1 MLPTVVLPN
10 PRKVSRCSRRARR
23 RVAPALRSACLLCG
37 MVVVSSSLV
46 IQADDWPEW
55 RGKGRQGVWNERGII
70 DEFPAEGLSVAWR
83 TPIHRGYAGPAVAD
97 GRVFITDSRKL
108 EGNNAIERVLGL
120 DEQTGEILW
129 TYEWETNYTG
139 LQLLYAVG
147 PRATPTVD
155 GDRVY
160 ALGAMG
166 RLVALQVET
175 GRVIWERDYVRDFD
189 TVVPVWGISGAPL
202 VDGDRLICLVGGE
215 PDAKVVA
222 LDKMTGEVIWRA
234 LSSDSEPGYTQPV
247 IFESGGVRQLIV
259 WHPEALSSLDPVTGE
274 VYWEQPF
281 LVSMGMTDRKSVV

>member
-120 DEQTGEILW
+120 DEQTGYLHSRGNKGP
-129 TYEWETNYTG
+129 TYSG
-139 LQLLYAVG
+139 GGSG
-147 PRATPTVD
+147 PTSWFLARVD
-155 GDRVY
+155 VPGKSFDQGG
-160 ALGAMG
+160 GAS
-166 RLVALQVET
+166 RFFKQ
-175 GRVIWERDYVRDFD
+175 
-189 TVVPVWGISGAPL
+189 
-202 VDGDRLICLVGGE
+202 VGGE
-215 PDAKVVA
+215 
-222 LDKMTGEVIWRA
+222 G
-234 LSSDSEPGYTQPV
+234 
-247 IFESGGVRQLIV
+247 
-259 WHPEALSSLDPVTGE
+259 
-274 VYWEQPF
+274 
-281 LVSMGMTDRKSVV
+281 